1 MCDNNPILEVVVLII
16 IFIAFC
22 GWLGRKYDTENLRH
36 EIESL
41 TAELERL
48 KKRKVKKN
56 GKSKKR

>member
-1 MCDNNPILEVVVLII
+1 MCDNDLVIGIVTLILMLIC
-16 IFIAFC
+16 FC
-22 GWLGRKYDTENLRH
+22 GWLGRRYETEELIH

-48 KKRKVKKN
+48 KKRKAKNN

>member
-1 MCDNNPILEVVVLII
+1 MSDNDLVIAIVTLTIMLIC
-16 IFIAFC
+16 FC
-22 GWLGRKYDTENLRH
+22 GWLGRRYETEELRC